1 MATTGF
7 WPVKGSLKAVIQ
19 YADNPDKT
27 TNRKYLDRDLA
38 DALQYVE
45 NDVKTDEK
53 LFVSAINCDPKTAYE
68 DMTATKARFG
78 KHGGNVAYHG
88 YQSFRPG
95 EVTPEECHRIGLRTA
110 REMWGDQYEIV
121 VTTHLNTDSLHNHF
135 IINSVSFKTGRKYE
149 NHIRDHIRLREIS
162 DHICREHA
170 LSVLEGAS
178 FYGGEKGAYWAR
190 KSGQPT
196 HRDILK
202 ADVEYALEYSDTWR
216 RFWEHLHTKGYEI
229 DYERRSLKAPSWGRA
244 VRLDRLGY
252 PDDVIEARLKPHRE
266 NIRFFHIA
274 NAHLPYRPKRFP
286 LLELEQQIKH
296 TMHPAHSAGEV
307 WVTLL
312 FFLITRVAG
321 LTGPEAEQARCR
333 PLSPEMRMDAAKL
346 DRYDQQVRLMAKN
359 GIETDTQLRAFIS
372 ETQEQI
378 ADLEAQRQGVRN
390 KLRRASDP
398 EEREHL
404 KQKSSAITEQLKPLR
419 KELKTARDIEAQ
431 IPVMQQ
437 TLETERK
444 METQALQRERNRSR
458 ER

>member
-1 MATTGF
+1 
-7 WPVKGSLKAVIQ
+7 
-19 YADNPDKT
+19 
-27 TNRKYLDRDLA
+27 
-38 DALQYVE
+38 
-45 NDVKTDEK
+45 
-53 LFVSAINCDPKTAYE
+53 
-68 DMTATKARFG
+68 MTATKARFG

-95 EVTPEECHRIGLRTA
+95 EVTPEECHKIGIRTA

-162 DHICREHA
+162 DRICREHA
-170 LSVLEGAS
+170 LSVLDGAS

-216 RFWEHLHTKGYEI
+216 RFWDHLRTKGYEI
-229 DYERRSLKAPSWGRA
+229 DYERRSLRAPSWGRA

-252 PDDVIEARLKPHRE
+252 PDAVIEARLKPHRE
-266 NIRFFHIA
+266 SIRFFHIA

-286 LLELEQQIKH
+286 LLELEYEIAH

-307 WVTLL
+307 WVSLL

-333 PLSPEMRMDAAKL
+333 PLSPEMRMEAAKL
-346 DRYDQQVRLMAKN
+346 DRYDQQVRLLAKN
-359 GIETDTQLRAFIS
+359 EIETDTQLRAFIG
-372 ETQEQI
+372 ETQQQI
-378 ADLEAQRQGVRN
+378 ADLETQRQGVRN
-390 KLRRASDP
+390 KLRRVSDP
-398 EEREHL
+398 EEREKL
-404 KQKSSAITEQLKPLR
+404 KQQSSSITQQLKPLR
-419 KELKTARDIEAQ
+419 RDLKTARDIEAQ
-431 IPVMQQ
+431 IPAMQQ

-444 METQALQRERNRSR
+444 METLALQRERNRGL